1 MLTVNKVKDTLSVKW
16 ETPKRSRDVIRGR
29 YLYPPTIFPPFTSAY
44 IRFLKAASLAQGL
57 RLTAN
62 EISRFATDSDYQI
75 AGDGWLNALATS
87 GDPATPTAAALFK
100 PLRDLLD
107 FAQLCTKSLVEGRKK
122 PCFYLLATLTKTFC
136 AKPLRAN

>member
-1 MLTVNKVKDTLSVKW
+1 VLTVNKVKDTLSVKW

-62 EISRFATDSDYQI
+62 EISRFATDSD
-75 AGDGWLNALATS
+75 ALATS